1 MKALVVGKGRMG
13 QLLSVHA
20 DSFGMQSLGCCD
32 VLDPALLLDHK
43 EEIDVIL
50 DFSHPD
56 NLDWILDEIEGTNIA
71 LVEGTTALSEAQKQR
86 LAQQATRQ
94 PVFYSAN
101 YSYGVAVFQKLLKT
115 ITPLLKDGFDME
127 LVETHHNQ
135 KADAPSGTALALL
148 EAMDPD
154 GEFERVYAR
163 EGVVGKRG
171 KEIGVHALRGGTI
184 AGIHEVDFFGEDET
198 IEIKHTATSRMI
210 FVNGALKAAR
220 FLANQQPGL
229 YTMDD
234 LLR

>member
-13 QLLSVHA
+13 QLLSAHA
-20 DSFGMQSLGCCD
+20 DSFGMHSLGCCD

-86 LAQQATRQ
+86 LAQQAARQ

-148 EAMDPD
+148 EAMDP
-154 GEFERVYAR
+154 AMSP
-163 EGVVGKRG
+163 
-171 KEIGVHALRGGTI
+171 LCM
-184 AGIHEVDFFGEDET
+184 
-198 IEIKHTATSRMI
+198 ATDPMI
-210 FVNGALKAAR
+210 CTL
-220 FLANQQPGL
+220 
-229 YTMDD
+229 
-234 LLR
+234 